1 MQNSGY
7 FDSPW
12 PGEDAGPARLQ
23 TAPLT
28 CALNIEAGESL
39 QATSRRTQM
48 STMTVL
54 GAPGEVF
61 LLTHSVLRS
70 HLGFSTNATVS
81 LIDPITLKTIRQS
94 MPLTGGPMWPGGMA
108 VHANG
113 SLIVVY
119 GRYAHKLD
127 RQCNLLKSYLLPIHE
142 AYNSFVVLDNG
153 LIVTKNLSDST
164 QAQLTTLHPESF
176 KSACNDVICP
186 EASIAR
192 LSAVGNTVYVVGV
205 SRVWRY
211 HWHEAS
217 QRLVRDT
224 SWQCHYLLNASQ
236 AYAWDMVI
244 DGDNGWLM
252 DNGKHNYKMSMLGS
266 GQNKAAN
273 RLIRISLKQSDSFQT
288 WPVSGLPFGSITNPP
303 LVDVARRIVVG
314 FDSANQDLKAW
325 RIIAKPDLA
334 DSTDSSVV
342 QLEDLWH
349 LPEMGTASH
358 LLLFP
363 SSGELC
369 VNDYKR
375 FNEQVVVLDIE
386 TGQEKSRVSTGGW
399 MQGVVFPST
408 GWHNDFYWCSM
419 DRLSRVFKPA
429 PNN

>member
-1 MQNSGY
+1 MQTTGY

-12 PGEDAGPARLQ
+12 PCEDAGPARLQ
-23 TAPLT
+23 A
-28 CALNIEAGESL
+28 AANASSLNVEAGASL
-39 QATSRRTQM
+39 QATSRRTHM

-70 HLGFSTNATVS
+70 HLGVSTSSNVS
-81 LIDPITLKTIRQS
+81 LIDPITLKTVRQS
-94 MPLTGGPMWPGGMA
+94 VLLAGGPMWPGGMA

-153 LIVTKNLSDST
+153 LVVTKNLSSST
-164 QAQLTTLHPESF
+164 QAQLTTLNPETF

-192 LSAVGNTVYVVGV
+192 LSAIGNTVYVVGV

-211 HWHEAS
+211 HWHDPS

-224 SWQCHYLLNASQ
+224 KWQCHYLQNASQ
-236 AYAWDMVI
+236 SYAWDMVI
-244 DGDNGWLM
+244 EGDHGWLM
-252 DNGKHNYKMSMLGS
+252 DNGQHNYLMSMLGA
-266 GQNKAAN
+266 GQNKSPN
-273 RLIRISLKQSDSFQT
+273 RLIRISLKQTDSFQA
-288 WPVSGLPFGSITNPP
+288 WPVSGLPFGSVTNPP

-314 FDSANQDLKAW
+314 FDSANRHLKAW
-325 RIIAKPDLA
+325 RMISSP
-334 DSTDSSVV
+334 DSSDI
-342 QLEDLWH
+342 QLQEIWH
-349 LPEMGTASH
+349 LPEMGAASH
-358 LLLFP
+358 MLLFP
-363 SSGELC
+363 NSGELC
-369 VNDYKR
+369 VNDYER

-386 TGQEKSRVSTGGW
+386 TGREKSRVRTGGW
-399 MQGVVFPST
+399 MQGVVFPSP
-408 GWHNDFYWCSM
+408 GWHHDFYWCSM
-419 DRLSRVFKPA
+419 DRLTRVFQATPRT
-429 PNN
+429 

>member
-1 MQNSGY
+1 MQTTGY

-12 PGEDAGPARLQ
+12 PCEDAGPARLQ
-23 TAPLT
+23 A
-28 CALNIEAGESL
+28 AANASSLNLEAGGSL
-39 QATSRRTQM
+39 QATSRRTHM

-70 HLGFSTNATVS
+70 HLGLSTSANVS
-81 LIDPITLKTIRQS
+81 LIDPITLKTVRQS
-94 MPLTGGPMWPGGMA
+94 VPLAGGPMWPGGMA

-153 LIVTKNLSDST
+153 LVVTKNLSSST
-164 QAQLTTLHPESF
+164 PAQLTTLNPETF

-192 LSAVGNTVYVVGV
+192 LSAIGNTVYVVGV

-211 HWHEAS
+211 HWHDAS
-217 QRLVRDT
+217 QRLVRDIK
-224 SWQCHYLLNASQ
+224 WQCHYLQNAPQS
-236 AYAWDMVI
+236 YAWDMVI
-244 DGDNGWLM
+244 EGDHGWLM
-252 DNGKHNYKMSMLGS
+252 DNGQHNYLMSMLGA
-266 GQNKAAN
+266 GQNKSPN
-273 RLIRISLKQSDSFQT
+273 RLIRISLKQTDSFQA
-288 WPVSGLPFGSITNPP
+288 WPVSGLPFGSVTNPP

-314 FDSANQDLKAW
+314 FDSANRHLKAW
-325 RIIAKPDLA
+325 RMISSP
-334 DSTDSSVV
+334 DSSDV
-342 QLEDLWH
+342 QLQEIWH
-349 LPEMGTASH
+349 LPEMGAASH
-358 LLLFP
+358 MLLFP
-363 SSGELC
+363 NSGELC
-369 VNDYKR
+369 VNDYER

-386 TGQEKSRVSTGGW
+386 TGREKSRVRKGGW
-399 MQGVVFPST
+399 MQGVVFPSP

-419 DRLSRVFKPA
+419 DRLTRVFQATPRT
-429 PNN
+429 

>member
-1 MQNSGY
+1 MQTSGY

-12 PGEDAGPARLQ
+12 PCEDAGPARLQ
-23 TAPLT
+23 A
-28 CALNIEAGESL
+28 AANASSLNLEAGTSL
-39 QATSRRTQM
+39 QATSRRTHL

-70 HLGFSTNATVS
+70 HLGLSTSANVS
-81 LIDPITLKTIRQS
+81 LIDPITLKTVRQS
-94 MPLTGGPMWPGGMA
+94 IPLTGGPMWPGGMA

-153 LIVTKNLSDST
+153 LIVTKNLSSST
-164 QAQLTTLHPESF
+164 QAQLTTLNPETF

-192 LSAVGNTVYVVGV
+192 LSAIGNTVYVVGV

-211 HWHEAS
+211 HWHDAS

-224 SWQCHYLLNASQ
+224 KWQCHYLQNASQ
-236 AYAWDMVI
+236 SYAWDMVI
-244 DGDNGWLM
+244 EGDHGWLM
-252 DNGKHNYKMSMLGS
+252 DNGQHNYRMSMLGA
-266 GQNKAAN
+266 GQNKSPN
-273 RLIRISLKQSDSFQT
+273 RLIRISLKQTDSFQT

-303 LVDVARRIVVG
+303 LVDAARRIVVG
-314 FDSANQDLKAW
+314 FDSANQHLKAW
-325 RIIAKPDLA
+325 RMISSP
-334 DSTDSSVV
+334 DSSDI
-342 QLEDLWH
+342 QLQEIWH
-349 LPEMGTASH
+349 LPEMGAASH
-358 LLLFP
+358 MLLFP
-363 SSGELC
+363 NSGELC
-369 VNDYKR
+369 VNDYAR

-386 TGQEKSRVSTGGW
+386 TGREKSRVRTGGW
-399 MQGVVFPST
+399 MQGVVFPSP
-408 GWHNDFYWCSM
+408 GWHHDFYWCSM
-419 DRLSRVFKPA
+419 DRLTRVFHAA
-429 PNN
+429 PRT

>member
-1 MQNSGY
+1 MQTTGY

-12 PGEDAGPARLQ
+12 PCEDAGPARLQ
-23 TAPLT
+23 A
-28 CALNIEAGESL
+28 AANASSLNLEAGASL
-39 QATSRRTQM
+39 QATSRRTHM

-70 HLGFSTNATVS
+70 HLGFPSSANVS
-81 LIDPITLKTIRQS
+81 LIDPITLKTVRQS
-94 MPLTGGPMWPGGMA
+94 VPLAGGPMWPGGMA

-142 AYNSFVVLDNG
+142 AYNSFVILDNG
-153 LIVTKNLSDST
+153 LVVTKNLSSST
-164 QAQLTTLHPESF
+164 PAQLTTLNPETF

-211 HWHEAS
+211 HWHDPS

-224 SWQCHYLLNASQ
+224 KWQCHYLQNASQ
-236 AYAWDMVI
+236 SYAWDMVI
-244 DGDNGWLM
+244 EGDHGWLM
-252 DNGKHNYKMSMLGS
+252 DNGQHNYLMSMLGA
-266 GQNKAAN
+266 GQNKSPN
-273 RLIRISLKQSDSFQT
+273 RLIRISLKQTDSFQA
-288 WPVSGLPFGSITNPP
+288 WPVSGLPFGSVTNPP

-314 FDSANQDLKAW
+314 FDSANRHLKAW
-325 RIIAKPDLA
+325 RMISSP
-334 DSTDSSVV
+334 DSSDI
-342 QLEDLWH
+342 QLQEIWH
-349 LPEMGTASH
+349 LPEMGAASH
-358 LLLFP
+358 MLLFP
-363 SSGELC
+363 NSGELC
-369 VNDYKR
+369 VNDYER

-386 TGQEKSRVSTGGW
+386 TGREKSRVRTGGW
-399 MQGVVFPST
+399 MQGVVFPSP
-408 GWHNDFYWCSM
+408 GWYHDFYWCSM
-419 DRLSRVFKPA
+419 DRLTRVFQATPRT
-429 PNN
+429 

>member
-1 MQNSGY
+1 MQNPGY

-28 CALNIEAGESL
+28 CALNIEAGASL

-70 HLGFSTNATVS
+70 HLGFSTSATVS
-81 LIDPITLKTIRQS
+81 LIDPITLETIRQS
-94 MPLTGGPMWPGGMA
+94 IPLSGGPMWPGGMA

-127 RQCNLLKSYLLPIHE
+127 RQCNLLKSYLLPIQE

-164 QAQLTTLHPESF
+164 QAQLTTLHPESL

-192 LSAVGNTVYVVGV
+192 LSAIGNTVYVVGV

-224 SWQCHYLLNASQ
+224 TWQCHYLQNASQ
-236 AYAWDMVI
+236 GYAWDMVI

-252 DNGKHNYKMSMLGS
+252 DNGQHNYKMSMLGA

-273 RLIRISLKQSDSFQT
+273 RLIRISLKQSNSFQT

-314 FDSANQDLKAW
+314 FDSANRHLKAW
-325 RIIAKPDLA
+325 RMISSRQHGRLDARRGLSKHWLA
-334 DSTDSSVV
+334 QRFLLVLNGPTNPCFQACSKQLTQDEKNNTDHWRRN
-342 QLEDLWH
+342 WH
-349 LPEMGTASH
+349 WQRCCIWIGTQG
-358 LLLFP
+358 P
-363 SSGELC
+363 
-369 VNDYKR
+369 
-375 FNEQVVVLDIE
+375 
-386 TGQEKSRVSTGGW
+386 SRVGHHPNRSA
-399 MQGVVFPST
+399 VE
-408 GWHNDFYWCSM
+408 C
-419 DRLSRVFKPA
+419 FKGRGYPA
-429 PNN
+429 KYRAGNF

>member
-1 MQNSGY
+1 MQTTGY

-12 PGEDAGPARLQ
+12 PCEDAGPARIQ
-23 TAPLT
+23 A
-28 CALNIEAGESL
+28 AANASSLNLEAGASL
-39 QATSRRTQM
+39 QATSRRTHM

-70 HLGFSTNATVS
+70 HLGFPSSANVS
-81 LIDPITLKTIRQS
+81 LIDPITLKTVRQS
-94 MPLTGGPMWPGGMA
+94 VPLAGGPMWPGGMA

-153 LIVTKNLSDST
+153 LVVTKNLSSST
-164 QAQLTTLHPESF
+164 PAQLTTLNPETF

-192 LSAVGNTVYVVGV
+192 LSAIGNTVYVVGV
-205 SRVWRY
+205 SHVWRY
-211 HWHEAS
+211 HWHDAS

-224 SWQCHYLLNASQ
+224 KWQCHYLQNAPQS
-236 AYAWDMVI
+236 YAWDMVI
-244 DGDNGWLM
+244 EGDHGWLM
-252 DNGKHNYKMSMLGS
+252 DNGQHNYLMSMLGA
-266 GQNKAAN
+266 GQNKSPN

-288 WPVSGLPFGSITNPP
+288 WPVSGLPFGSVTNPP

-314 FDSANQDLKAW
+314 FDSANRHLKAW
-325 RIIAKPDLA
+325 RMISSP
-334 DSTDSSVV
+334 DSSDI
-342 QLEDLWH
+342 QLEALWH
-349 LPEMGTASH
+349 LPQMGAASH
-358 LLLFP
+358 MLLFP
-363 SSGELC
+363 NSGELC
-369 VNDYKR
+369 VNDYER
-375 FNEQVVVLDIE
+375 FNEQVMVLDIE
-386 TGQEKSRVSTGGW
+386 TGREKSRVRTGGW
-399 MQGVVFPST
+399 MQGVVFPSP

-419 DRLSRVFKPA
+419 DRLTRIFQATPRT
-429 PNN
+429 